1 MYLRFKRAP
10 PGEDY
15 QPSCMT
21 LLLLKVVQVCS
32 IRLSECLV
40 CNLIMLGFS
49 ADIIRSILSVPKILP
64 DVLPSF
70 IPYAAV
76 MALFAAFVKWN
87 GGIVLGTGNGYF
99 FYGSYLQHLAD

>member
-10 PGEDY
+10 PGEESPAKLHD
-15 QPSCMT
+15 PPALEGGPGVFDSALGVS
-21 LLLLKVVQVCS
+21 LLCD
-32 IRLSECLV
+32 
-40 CNLIMLGFS
+40 LIMLGFS

-70 IPYAAV
+70 MPYASV

-87 GGIVLGTGNGYF
+87 GGIVLGTGGR
-99 FYGSYLQHLAD
+99 LLLL